1 MNQIDANEKK
11 KDDIVSVP
19 QTKIKRRVGTFSK
32 SNHSNL
38 IFSDFKQPI

>member
-1 MNQIDANEKK
+1 MHQIDANEKT
-11 KDDIVSVP
+11 KDVIIPVP